1 MMRIFTPT
9 LRQSFTVIRKVD
21 NTIADFAYL
30 LSYETWEDV
39 FSETEVNITYNK
51 FLNTYL
57 RIFYARFPMVKVK
70 NFQSTKPWI
79 TKGIKIS
86 CLNKRKIYLNC
97 RNSTNVDLKN
107 HYKRYCQVL
116 SKVITTAKNLYYNNL
131 ISQADNKQKVT
142 WNIINTLT
150 NKKTSSNN
158 DPPNINGNSSTSIA
172 NTFNTYFIS
181 VADNLLTKKFFKAD
195 ITNNDD
201 PMRYLQ
207 QNFKHCPSQ
216 IKLYNTT
223 TRDK

>member
-1 MMRIFTPT
+1 MAFLIMMRIFTPT

-57 RIFYARFPMVKVK
+57 RIFYASFPMVKVK

-86 CLNKRKIYLNC
+86 CLNKRKLYLNC
-97 RNSTNVDLKN
+97 NGTNVDLKN
-107 HYKRYCQVL
+107 HYNRYCQVL

-158 DPPNINGNSSTSIA
+158 DPPNINSNSSTSIA
-172 NTFNTYFIS
+172 NT
-181 VADNLLTKKFFKAD
+181 LTL
-195 ITNNDD
+195 ILHQWLII
-201 PMRYLQ
+201 Y
-207 QNFKHCPSQ
+207 
-216 IKLYNTT
+216 
-223 TRDK
+223 